1 MSEEIHAGFS
11 RVDITPRLDDPP
23 TFEIFDPIFFRALHL
38 RQGSRQVTYLAAD
51 LFALDEGL
59 LAQGSNCW

>member
-1 MSEEIHAGFS
+1 MSDEIYAGFS

-38 RQGSRQVTYLAAD
+38 RQDSRQVTYLAAD

>member
-1 MSEEIHAGFS
+1 MSDEIYAGFS

-38 RQGSRQVTYLAAD
+38 RQRSR
-51 LFALDEGL
+51 
-59 LAQGSNCW
+59 